1 LREFTGRIL
10 LPAMA
15 CRAHRRRAQGV
26 TLTEILVG
34 LAVLG
39 MLGVILVP
47 TYHAYVIGVNRS
59 DARRD
64 LRALAVQLHRC
75 FERTGDYRVDAT
87 GSSNP
92 CVKLPVINAE
102 GTYGVAFAPGEPS
115 PGSFRLL
122 ATPRGEQAADSRC
135 GTLSLDDRGNRGIK
149 GTGEAGHCWQ
159 GPDD

>member
-1 LREFTGRIL
+1 
-10 LPAMA
+10 MA
-15 CRAHRRRAQGV
+15 CKAQRRRARGV

-39 MLGVILVP
+39 MLGVILIP
-47 TYHAYVIGVNRS
+47 AYHSYVIGVNRS

-64 LRALAVQLHRC
+64 LRALAVQLHHC

-87 GSSNP
+87 GSSSP
-92 CVKLPVINAE
+92 CVKLPATNAE
-102 GTYGVAFAPGEPS
+102 GTYSVAFAPGEPT

-135 GTLSLDDRGNRGIK
+135 GMLTLDDRDNRGIM
-149 GTGEAGHCWQ
+149 GTGGAGDCWQ